1 MNPIALHRQSQ
12 SFGPA
17 SIPETPLERKLA
29 PTPRHSAENND
40 TPTCTEVRAMA
51 MRLDQAIGRAGSD
64 DPDAFVTLCLA
75 DLRQMDRWGVTIH
88 GETLWS
94 YFDLGSI
101 DDVEPRYP
109 VTLDEA
115 RLLRRALVAIAD
127 RDCPSA
133 TRNWRWRPMV

>member
-12 SFGPA
+12 SFGTAP
-17 SIPETPLERKLA
+17 IPETPLERKLA

-40 TPTCTEVRAMA
+40 TPTCTEVRAMT
-51 MRLDQAIGRAGSD
+51 MRLDQAIGRAGSN

-75 DLRQMDRWGVTIH
+75 DLRQMDRWGVTIR

-115 RLLRRALVAIAD
+115 RLLRRAVAALDHD
-127 RDCPSA
+127 RCQPIRRS
-133 TRNWRWRPMV
+133 RRWRGTV